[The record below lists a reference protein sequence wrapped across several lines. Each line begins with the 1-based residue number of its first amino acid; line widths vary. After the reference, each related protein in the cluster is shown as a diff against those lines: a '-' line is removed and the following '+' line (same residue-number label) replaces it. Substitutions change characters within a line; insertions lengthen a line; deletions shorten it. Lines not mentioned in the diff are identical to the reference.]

1 MRITQKMKKPACLLI
16 TVTLALLITSCTT
29 IKPVS
34 AQYDFNAFL
43 GNSIANTEIDGT
55 IGNEWND
62 AGNYTNVAINPQ
74 GTAEI
79 WTKHDGTYIYIAIRF
94 TADSDNPWVAL
105 QLGNTDC
112 MTPNADGVLFGHDG
126 QAANGYRDISFG
138 GYGDISAD
146 SAQDGTGA
154 MTVSASTV
162 VTVELKKPL
171 NSGDSEGKDVE
182 WSEDNTYALVIMWDS
197 DGGGSSGGSVSHKTG
212 TPTARTMF
220 INPDVIPEFP
230 GLIFLAVLAA
240 MAIATLIFKRGTSP
254 TQPNKAAPPPD
265 FIYTLP

>member
-1 MRITQKMKKPACLLI
+1 MRTSKKMKPACLLI
-16 TVTLALLITSCTT
+16 TVILALLITSCAT

-43 GNSIANTEIDGT
+43 GNSIADTEIDGA
-55 IGNEWND
+55 IGSEWDD

-79 WTKHDGTYIYIAIRF
+79 WVKHDGTYIYIAIRF
-94 TADSDNPWVAL
+94 TADSNNPWLSL

-112 MTPNADGVLFGHDG
+112 MTPNTDGAIFGHDG

-138 GYGDISAD
+138 GYGVISAD

-154 MTVSASTV
+154 MTVSASNL

-171 NSGDSEGKDVE
+171 NSEDSAGKDVA
-182 WSEDNTYALVIMWDS
+182 WSEDNTYALLIMWDS
-197 DGGGSSGGSVSHKTG
+197 NGDGSSGGSVSHNTG
-212 TPTARTMF
+212 TPTARTVF
-220 INPDVIPEFP
+220 INPNVIPEFS
-230 GLIFLAVLAA
+230 GLMFLAVLGA
-240 MAIATLIFKRGTSP
+240 MAIVTFILKRRRQKP
-254 TQPNKAAPPPD
+254 QA
-265 FIYTLP
+265 